1 MIDQF
6 QGILKPAYNAID
18 MLELEL
24 LDDDSEPREF
34 SKELLK
40 VYWFVEHSK
49 EKAKHYIR
57 IVIECWF
64 SVYHL
69 GSRTN
74 HKSSEWQL
82 LYDGE
87 ISYGW
92 YGKKFCNCILTSS
105 K

>member
-40 VYWFVEHSK
+40 VY
-49 EKAKHYIR
+49 
-57 IVIECWF
+57 
-64 SVYHL
+64 
-69 GSRTN
+69 
-74 HKSSEWQL
+74 
-82 LYDGE
+82 
-87 ISYGW
+87 
-92 YGKKFCNCILTSS
+92 
-105 K
+105 